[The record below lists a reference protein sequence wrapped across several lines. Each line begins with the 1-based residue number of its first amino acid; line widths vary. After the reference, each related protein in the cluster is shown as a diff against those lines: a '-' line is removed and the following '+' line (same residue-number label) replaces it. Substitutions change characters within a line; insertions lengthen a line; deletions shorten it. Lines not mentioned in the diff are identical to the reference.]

1 MGFNLED
8 KIRWEELA
16 PSLQKKFAD
25 LENMIKETAESVD
38 RFNGA
43 TFKSWNM
50 KMWETSHVFTDLSF
64 YETMRV
70 TQSGSNNKITSKTYN
85 NIFGNMYKYPTLSSQ
100 AMWIKHQ
107 LPYTA
112 SDGVHR
118 LFLGGRDGAGGGV
131 VVYRSDEEGLKFTK
145 VANLPGYAIWDMVEF
160 RGAMYVLVWESGS
173 SIGSRIYRTTDG
185 LNYTAVCAI
194 SASYGH
200 SKTLCVFQDIIY
212 CVSCG
217 ITYYS
222 TDGSTW
228 LTKRNNISGSSQ
240 VYSRYCTENKM
251 YIGTAGESQVWTS
264 SDGFSFSRLWYGAGH
279 TYTRWICAWTPRNN
293 ADHPGQNVE
302 YIIWG
307 TGGSGTEVGTASLM
321 MYDPID
327 NKVYTLFN
335 FRGDN
340 YPSDSVALNYGH
352 APIEPA
358 IANAS
363 SPTGYIPGGFRE
375 RQIRYIEV
383 FENDY
388 TGESFLIVGT
398 SDCHFYKEHS
408 GHTLYY
414 QECNYSN
421 NQVTPIVNDEGNLET
436 WTSGDIEAW
445 MSDNVS
451 GAQSP
456 PTYMGNVYAVGPRV
470 PSAFRKNDLVVTLVK
485 HTEDT
490 RVYSMS
496 VFKDPDNVKW
506 VYAGTGG
513 GNYSGKGLL
522 YRFGYSDMLDLIEA
536 AKIGAIFPP
545 RWAVE
550 GQVNKRVRQDGTRLF
565 LKIMG
570 GCSARESYTEMK
582 FAFKKKFIKS
592 TAADP
597 YIELI
602 ANQYNSA
609 NCYIMRYYPLL
620 SRLDCVVKLNNEE
633 KIVKSQSIALT
644 LYNESEK
651 QEAVNAPEM
660 GPFYM
665 MAVEVGQGEL
675 NPKSTSS
682 YDKYLYESLDG
693 PVIFY
698 FKISNTRDD
707 ILTDSD
713 IVTTHKINYAG
724 GERKNIGIYG
734 LQTFDCPG
742 LYLISTKQCSLYKH
756 QLDRA
761 NQSLEGS
768 GEIVFGVY

>member
-25 LENMIKETAESVD
+25 LEKLIKETAESVD
-38 RFNGA
+38 IANGA

-50 KMWETSHVFTDLSF
+50 KMWETSHIFTDLSF

-70 TQSGSNNKITSKTYN
+70 TQSGSNNKITTKTYN
-85 NIFGNMYKYPTLSSQ
+85 NILGNMYAYPTLSSQ

-107 LPYTA
+107 LPFTA

-118 LFLGGRDGAGGGV
+118 LYLGGRDGVGGGV
-131 VVYRSDEEGLKFTK
+131 IIFRSDEEGLKFTK
-145 VANLPGYAIWDMVEF
+145 VANLPGNSIWDMVEF
-160 RGAMYVLVWESGS
+160 RGAMFVLVWADGVST
-173 SIGSRIYRTTDG
+173 IYKTSDG
-185 LNYTAVCAI
+185 LNYTRVQTV
-194 SASYGH
+194 STSGGH
-200 SKTLCVFQDIIY
+200 AKTICVYQNILYVVTI
-212 CVSCG
+212 G
-217 ITYYS
+217 RTYYTS
-222 TDGSTW
+222 DGVNWQSSG
-228 LTKRNNISGSSQ
+228 NNISGSSQ
-240 VYSRYCTENKM
+240 VYSRYCTENKI
-251 YIGTAGESQVWTS
+251 YIGTAGDSAVWVS
-264 SDGFSFSRLWYGAGH
+264 SDGFRFSRLWDGAGH
-279 TYTRWICAWTPRNN
+279 SYTRWICAWTPKNN
-293 ADHPGQNVE
+293 ADHPNQEVE

-307 TGGSGTEVGTASLM
+307 TGGSGNEVGTACLM
-321 MYDPID
+321 MYDPVD
-327 NKVYTLFN
+327 NRVYTLFN

-340 YPSDSVALNYGH
+340 YPADSSALNYGH

-358 IANAS
+358 IANSA
-363 SPTGYIPGGFRE
+363 SPTGYIPAGFRE

-398 SDCHFYKEHS
+398 SDCHFYSDHKNN
-408 GHTLYY
+408 TLYY
-414 QECNYSN
+414 QECNYN
-421 NQVTPIVNDEGNLET
+421 NNTVKPLVNDEGNYEQ
-436 WTSGDIEAW
+436 WTSGDKEAW
-445 MSDNVS
+445 MTDNVT
-451 GAQSP
+451 GPQSP
-456 PTYMGNVYAVGPRV
+456 ATYMGNVYAVGPRNAA
-470 PSAFRKNDLVVTLVK
+470 AFRKNDLVVTLVK

-490 RVYSMS
+490 RVYSMA

-545 RWAVE
+545 RWAIE

-582 FAFKKKFIKS
+582 FAFSKNFIKS

-597 YIELI
+597 YIMLI

-609 NCYIMRYYPLL
+609 NCYIMKYYPLKQ
-620 SRLDCVVKLNNEE
+620 RIDCIVKVNNVE
-633 KIVKSQSIALT
+633 KIVKSVSAPLS
-644 LYNESEK
+644 LYNVSEK
-651 QEAVNAPEM
+651 MESVNAPEM

-665 MAVEVGQGEL
+665 MAIEVGAGAL
-675 NPKSTSS
+675 NPNSTSS
-682 YDKYLYESLDG
+682 FDKYLYNSLDG
-693 PVIFY
+693 KVTFY
-698 FKISNTRDD
+698 FKLSNTRDD
-707 ILTDSD
+707 ILTDSS
-713 IVTTHKINYAG
+713 IAATYNINYAG

-742 LYLISTKQCSLYKH
+742 LYLISSKQCSLYKH
-756 QLDRA
+756 QLDSA